1 MAEGVNEKAITTS
14 NPLGEEML
22 VEVAMPKSF
31 KIKMV
36 EASKLTDFKIWS
48 AIFSLLTN
56 IFVGFFVASITNSV
70 QEQQCLLWWITVVF
84 AGLALGALGMTA
96 WTNNKMETQETKIN
110 LKASR

>member
-36 EASKLTDFKIWS
+36 EASKLTDLKIWS

-56 IFVGFFVASITNSV
+56 IFVGFFVASITNGV
-70 QEQQCLLWWITVVF
+70 QEQQCLLGWITGIF
-84 AGLALGALGMTA
+84 GGLALGALGMTV